1 MVDFRDA
8 IREYYEREME
18 IINSMDFDEINL
30 AMNAIGKCYENGGT
44 IYVCGN
50 GGSASTASHMQN
62 DFNKGIS
69 EYVDQ
74 KFNFYCLNDNVA
86 TMMAI
91 ANDISYDEI
100 FRFQLKNKITPND
113 LFIGISGSGNSKN
126 VVYAAEYAKEQGVPV
141 LAITGYSGGMLDKLA
156 DYHMH
161 APIDD
166 MQIVEDIHMTY
177 DHMMMK
183 LFHNF
188 LINQKVSGQNLG
200 IVKEEENQKVLTRKF
215 NKENK

>member
-18 IINSMDFDEINL
+18 VINRMDFDEINL
-30 AMNAIGKCYENGGT
+30 AMNAIGRCYENGGT

-100 FRFQLKNKITPND
+100 FRFQLRNKITPND

-126 VVYAAEYAKEQGVPV
+126 VVNAAEYAKECGAPV
-141 LAITGYSGGMLDKLA
+141 LAITGYSGGALDKMA
-156 DYHMH
+156 DFHMH
-161 APIDD
+161 APEPD

-188 LINQKVSGQNLG
+188 LINKKVSGQNLG
-200 IVKEEENQKVLTRKF
+200 VIEEEKGKVLTRNF
-215 NKENK
+215 NKESK